1 MTESDYLK
9 IAPRCGSQHEAFEE
23 LCCQLARRTLKAGET
38 YERFR
43 GAGGDGGLECK
54 IFSDARKTIGW
65 QAKFIFEIGP
75 LITQASQSLDTALC
89 IHPDLKEFILCFPFT
104 PTSKT
109 GRKTRVGA
117 SARSQLEKLNDWA
130 SKRIIEAKSTGR
142 EIQITFWSGSE
153 LTALLLEKDLSGG
166 LREYFFN
173 DTILSPDWFGAH
185 IQNAAKSAEPR
196 YSPQLSVTTPLYEW
210 FQAFEGG
217 AAWKAMA
224 TQKVS
229 EYRDAVRRLEASV
242 MPNGGTLGEKWP
254 TDLAQDGHFA
264 LNVCKSIVSAI
275 EESIRMPNSLGL
287 AEIQKKISEAKKLL
301 RPLTT
306 TLSTVID
313 DAYGNG
319 SSTSKPFRTFMAE
332 RMAIFPTE
340 SLDATNNAIEVLQ
353 QTENWTES
361 AVGKLGFH
369 QAFILTGDGG
379 SGKTHGICD
388 MALRRL
394 SEGAYSCV
402 LFGHQFGNEPV
413 DWERFSRELG
423 LSATL
428 KRDTVWDA
436 LDAAAE
442 ASGKPLIIWID
453 AINET
458 KPRKYWKER
467 LKGFAA
473 ELCRRPNLKLCVSC
487 RTTFERACIPTH
499 HDFPVFKHNGF
510 RGLERKACREFF
522 GYYGLTSPVTP
533 LLQPELVNPLYL
545 KLVCETLR
553 ARGMKYLP
561 PGWHGLA
568 PVITAFLE
576 TKDEQFAD
584 EHELS
589 PGAKIVSRGLHA
601 VASAIASSNG
611 ISLLWPDAEAA
622 VATQVPNANQLKL
635 LDWMIRADLLI
646 EDELVSENMEVE
658 VVLRPAFERLGD
670 FLIASGMIPAA
681 RPESI
686 QDYFDGSIPL
696 QTVFRSSESIIK
708 EPGLVAALSVV
719 LAERYGVE
727 LPMLIRDQNVRR
739 KVRTMSVE
747 ALPWRTPLSFSNTT
761 KRMLNEQFAI
771 DGFVAMEAV
780 LAVSTLPS
788 VIDVYWILR
797 MHSQRRISQRDPFW
811 CDFLHQSYVDSGVVN
826 SLIVAAD
833 DLPFEEM
840 NADVALRWSIIL
852 CLFTAAADRRIK
864 DGSTRALTQL
874 FKHCPS
880 VIESTL
886 TSMKLIDDD
895 DIIERSLT
903 AAYGALLINKN
914 RDVIRSIAGS
924 LLSQYQADPSAHQ
937 HALIRD
943 LIRCIGEMAEHFE
956 CLNEGLNPRAPS
968 TRQRT
973 QWKPMMPTECE
984 WKLWCEGSGALYKAA
999 QSCSDDDFNHYT
1011 IGCLSP
1017 WIHKMDKVEIGR
1029 WLVKHLVDEFD
1040 FDSPDFDYYDK
1051 KMTREHGGGRSKPVW
1066 AERIGKKYQWTA
1078 LFRLASR
1085 LHDKFPVKA
1094 DSWGPKT
1101 VRRPLILQEE
1111 RNIDPTIPNP
1121 SPPRKASKDCW
1132 WIPAHVNLAA
1142 TEHLSFKEWLGVKDD
1157 LPSMED
1163 FACFRCFTLPCLRS
1177 FPSYPFSVWAIMPET
1192 DWQSPRRKR
1201 RTAETGPGG
1210 RRWW

>member
-1 MTESDYLK
+1 
-9 IAPRCGSQHEAFEE
+9 
-23 LCCQLARRTLKAGET
+23 
-38 YERFR
+38 
-43 GAGGDGGLECK
+43 
-54 IFSDARKTIGW
+54 
-65 QAKFIFEIGP
+65 
-75 LITQASQSLDTALC
+75 
-89 IHPDLKEFILCFPFT
+89 
-104 PTSKT
+104 
-109 GRKTRVGA
+109 
-117 SARSQLEKLNDWA
+117 
-130 SKRIIEAKSTGR
+130 
-142 EIQITFWSGSE
+142 
-153 LTALLLEKDLSGG
+153 
-166 LREYFFN
+166 
-173 DTILSPDWFGAH
+173 
-185 IQNAAKSAEPR
+185 
-196 YSPQLSVTTPLYEW
+196 
-210 FQAFEGG
+210 
-217 AAWKAMA
+217 
-224 TQKVS
+224 
-229 EYRDAVRRLEASV
+229 

-254 TDLAQDGHFA
+254 TDLAQDGHCA

-287 AEIQKKISEAKKLL
+287 AAIQKKITEAKKLL

-306 TLSTVID
+306 TLSTAID

-369 QAFILTGDGG
+369 QVFILTGDGG

-394 SEGAYSCV
+394 SDGSYSCV

-428 KRDTVWDA
+428 KRDTIWDA

-442 ASGKPLIIWID
+442 ASGKPLIVWID

-499 HDFPVFKHNGF
+499 HDFPIFKHNGF

-589 PGAKIVSRGLHA
+589 PSAKIVSRGLHA

-646 EDELVSENMEVE
+646 EDELIGENIEVE

-670 FLIASGMIPAA
+670 FLIASGMIPAM

-686 QDYFDGSIPL
+686 QDYFDGSTPL

-727 LPMLIRDQNVRR
+727 LPMLIRDENV
-739 KVRTMSVE
+739 KLQVRTMSVE
-747 ALPWRTPLSFSNTT
+747 ALPWRTPLSFNSAT

-780 LAVSTLPS
+780 LSVSTLPS
-788 VIDVYWILR
+788 VIDIYWILR
-797 MHSQRRISQRDPFW
+797 MHSQSRISQRDPFW
-811 CDFLHQSYVDSGVVN
+811 CDFVYQSFVDSGVVK

-840 NADVALRWSIIL
+840 NTDIALRWSIIL
-852 CLFTAAADRRIK
+852 CLFTVAADRRIK
-864 DGSTRALTQL
+864 DGSTRALTQI

-886 TSMKLIDDD
+886 TSVKSIDDD
-895 DIIERSLT
+895 DITERALT

-914 RDVIRSIAGS
+914 RNVMRSIAGS

-956 CLNEGLNPRAPS
+956 CLPEGIIPSAPS

-973 QWKPMMPTECE
+973 HWKPRMPTEHE

-999 QSCSDDDFNHYT
+999 QSCADNDFNHYT
-1011 IGCLSP
+1011 ISCLSP
-1017 WIHKMDKVEIGR
+1017 WIHKMNKVEIGQ
-1029 WLVKHLVDEFD
+1029 WLVKHLVEEFD
-1040 FDSPDFDYYDK
+1040 FDSPDFDYYDQ
-1051 KMTREHGGGRSKPVW
+1051 KMVREQGGGRSKPVW

-1094 DSWGPKT
+1094 DSWSPKT

-1111 RNIDPTIPNP
+1111 RKIDPTIPNP
-1121 SPPRKASKDCW
+1121 APPRKESKDCW
-1132 WIPAHVNLAA
+1132 WIPAQVNLAA

-1157 LPSMED
+1157 LPTMED
-1163 FACFRCFTLPCLRS
+1163 WLSTVRQGEQNWRLLHATIDWGGRAEDADYDTPYRNTWMHLRPFLVPAKQFKKALGAISGRNYFEGWLPEGGGWLHCFLGEYPWATPFNTEPDWYNGAGTKLRDTGITLIHASNEVNCEWQYDGTLDKSLQIKVPAKQFFIQNGLEWNGNDG
-1177 FPSYPFSVWAIMPET
+1177 FSYPSGRTVFRDPHASEGGKSALIVDADELPKILHKLGYRLLWTLLGEKWVLGQRH
-1192 DWQSPRRKR
+1192 DEERLQSFIYSQTAYLEEDGTVNIGKR
-1201 RTAETGPGG
+1201 RFDTDYGCDAGPAPAYLKQEKHPLVEYTHNSI
-1210 RRWW
+1210 RINK